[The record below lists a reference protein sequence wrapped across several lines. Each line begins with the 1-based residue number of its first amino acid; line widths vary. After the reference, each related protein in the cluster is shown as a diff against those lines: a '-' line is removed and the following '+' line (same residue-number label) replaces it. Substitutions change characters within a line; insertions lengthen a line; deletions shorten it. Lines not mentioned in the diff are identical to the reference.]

1 MSKILVA
8 GAAGFI
14 GSNLIRTLIKNPE
27 NQIFALDNLI
37 TGRES
42 NLSELENLSNFSFIK
57 ADINEPLEGLQI
69 DKIDTIYNLACPASP
84 PKYQANSIF
93 TLKTSFLGSLNLLEL
108 AKKYNAKYLFAST
121 SEVYGDPEVT
131 IQTESYRG
139 NVNTVGPRACY
150 DEGKRVA
157 ETLCW
162 EYRQQFNL
170 DVKIFRVFNT
180 YGPFMDPFDGRVVS
194 NFINQALQNQDITIY
209 GDGSQTR
216 SFQYID
222 DLIDGILK
230 LSNSKDFYGPVNLGN
245 PVDFTIKQLADKVLK
260 LIPNSNSKIIYKPLP
275 VDDPLQ
281 RKPDISLAKSK
292 LDWEP
297 KVSLEEGLLK
307 VIEYF
312 RNILI

>member
-1 MSKILVA
+1 MPNILIT

-14 GSNLIRTLIKNPE
+14 GANLTRKLIQNPE

-37 TGRES
+37 TGQES
-42 NLSELENLSNFSFIK
+42 NFLELENLPNFHFIK
-57 ADINEPLEGLQI
+57 ADINEPLEDLQI
-69 DKIDTIYNLACPASP
+69 DKIDVIYNLACPASP

-108 AKKYNAKYLFAST
+108 AKKHNSQYIFAST
-121 SEVYGDPEVT
+121 SEVYGDPTVA

-162 EYRQQFNL
+162 EYRQQFGL
-170 DVKIFRVFNT
+170 DIKIFRVFNT
-180 YGPFMDPFDGRVVS
+180 YGPFMDAFDGRVVS
-194 NFINQALQNQDITIY
+194 NFINQALRNQDITIY

-222 DLIDGILK
+222 DLVDGILK
-230 LSNSKDFYGPVNLGN
+230 LSEAESFYGPVNIGN
-245 PVDFTIKQLADKVLK
+245 PFDFTITELAEKVLK
-260 LIPNSNSKIIYKPLP
+260 LIPESKSKIVYRPLP
-275 VDDPLQ
+275 QDDPLQ
-281 RKPDISLAKSK
+281 RKPDISLAKK
-292 LDWEP
+292 ELGWEP
-297 KVSLEEGLLK
+297 KIELEEGLLK
-307 VIEYF
+307 TVGYF
-312 RNILI
+312 KLYT